1 MAPPLLP
8 STRLMSCPAC
18 AEHVKVHESSCPHC
32 GAEIGGARLTGAAA
46 VLMSLALTA
55 CGGKGGDSDTATTTM
70 TIGSDS
76 TTGSDSTGSSDTGGT
91 DTMQVTSSSMPEPE
105 YGVPVTTTTAE
116 PDYGVP
122 STDPTTGTTG
132 ATDATETDSAT
143 ETDTDSSTETD
154 TDTGG
159 GEPEYGVPQTTSS
172 TTAEPDYGV
181 PQTTGTT

>member
-32 GAEIGGARLTGAAA
+32 GAEIGGSRLTGAAA
-46 VLMSLALTA
+46 VLMGLALTA
-55 CGGKGGDSDTATTTM
+55 CPGKGGDTDSASTTM

-76 TTGSDSTGSSDTGGT
+76 TTDSGESGSSGTSGSDTV
-91 DTMQVTSSSMPEPE
+91 QVTSSSMPEPE

-154 TDTGG
+154 SDTV

-172 TTAEPDYGV
+172 TTLEPDYGV